1 MCCGCTVFARGENV
15 KEKFKGWCNSLIE
28 NVVGFVYSQKG
39 SILTAVVIVALTI
52 IVMGALIPVLWPM
65 LQATTTNIT
74 AISGSD
80 APTTFLK
87 TMWPIAILVVGLG
100 IVVAIIFYALKKFGV
115 MGGKKG

>member
-1 MCCGCTVFARGENV
+1 MIAKV
-15 KEKFKGWCNSLIE
+15 KGFFDSLTLK
-28 NVVGFVYSQKG
+28 VLGFIYSQKG

-74 AISGSD
+74 AIAGTD
-80 APTTFLK
+80 APTAFLK

-100 IVVAIIFYALKKFGV
+100 IVVAIIFYALRKFGV
-115 MGGKKG
+115 MGGGKK